1 MISPHPYI
9 AAAAA
14 SVLVALYFV
23 PSASASPSDDAAQTV
38 SHARTVEQTR
48 SAGQTRATV
57 GRTRTVEQA
66 AATRSTG
73 GGRVSAADSLT
84 TDTGSGGLAD
94 TGAMNTKPY
103 LLGGTV
109 FLLAGAGLVVN
120 AGRRSRR
127 ELAEDENEDA

>member
-1 MISPHPYI
+1 MLSPRPYV

-23 PSASASPSDDAAQTV
+23 PSASASPSDDTAPT
-38 SHARTVEQTR
+38 
-48 SAGQTRATV
+48 AT
-57 GRTRTVEQA
+57 A
-66 AATRSTG
+66 RSTSG
-73 GGRVSAADSLT
+73 PATTTDTAGTASALT

-103 LLGGTV
+103 LLGGSV

-120 AGRRSRR
+120 AGRRSKR
-127 ELAEDENEDA
+127 ELAEEESEDA